1 MIFDDEPGRDYQI
14 RKILHQWG
22 DPVGQKHKW
31 ACERFLNDLN
41 RVGDPDF
48 PYIWDEER
56 ADKIVK
62 WFALLL
68 TVKESCQDSRSG

>member
-1 MIFDDEPGRDYQI
+1 MTNLEEITRYAKSCINGEIPS
-14 RKILHQWG
+14 
-22 DPVGQKHKW
+22 GQKHKW

-62 WFALLL
+62 CCCSSI

>member
-1 MIFDDEPGRDYQI
+1 MTNLEEITRYAKSCINGEIPS
-14 RKILHQWG
+14 
-22 DPVGQKHKW
+22 GQKHKW

-62 WFALLL
+62 WFALPP
-68 TVKESCQDSRSG
+68 SQ